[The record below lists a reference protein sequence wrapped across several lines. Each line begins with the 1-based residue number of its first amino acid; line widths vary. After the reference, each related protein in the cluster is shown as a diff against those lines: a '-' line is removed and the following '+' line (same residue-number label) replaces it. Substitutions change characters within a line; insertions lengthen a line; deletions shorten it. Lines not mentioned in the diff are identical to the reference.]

1 MEEQID
7 YEERASL
14 LKALSNPIRLQIVH
28 GLLISGCH
36 NVGCMEASTGMS
48 QSCISQHL
56 QKLRAANVVT
66 AERSGNEVYYQVA
79 SREVASLVADLLG
92 EEADSYVLCCAGDR
106 RRPRGAVRVH
116 QRPGTGA
123 QRTGG
128 L

>member
-56 QKLRAANVVT
+56 QKLRMMGLVS
-66 AERSGNEVYYQVA
+66 AERSGNEVYYRA
-79 SREVASLVADLLG
+79 SSPEAARLVAVLMG
-92 EEADSYVLCCAGDR
+92 EEVSSYAL
-106 RRPRGAVRVH
+106 
-116 QRPGTGA
+116 
-123 QRTGG
+123 
-128 L
+128 

>member
-36 NVGCMEASTGMS
+36 NVGCMEA
-48 QSCISQHL
+48 SCISQHL

-92 EEADSYVLCCAGDR
+92 EEADSYVL
-106 RRPRGAVRVH
+106 
-116 QRPGTGA
+116 
-123 QRTGG
+123 
-128 L
+128 

>member
-14 LKALSNPIRLQIVH
+14 LKALSTPIRLQIVH

-56 QKLRAANVVT
+56 MRLKAAGVVK
-66 AERSGNEVYYQVA
+66 AARSGNEVYYEIA
-79 SREVASLVADLLG
+79 NPEVAA
-92 EEADSYVLCCAGDR
+92 VLSALFGDR
-106 RRPRGAVRVH
+106 EEEYQCMISR
-116 QRPGTGA
+116 
-123 QRTGG
+123 
-128 L
+128 

>member
-56 QKLRAANVVT
+56 MRLKAAGVVK
-66 AERSGNEVYYQVA
+66 AARSGNEVYYHA
-79 SREVASLVADLLG
+79 STGELAQLVAALMG
-92 EEADSYVLCCAGDR
+92 EEAERYVL
-106 RRPRGAVRVH
+106 
-116 QRPGTGA
+116 
-123 QRTGG
+123 
-128 L
+128 

>member
-36 NVGCMEASTGMS
+36 NVGCMA

-92 EEADSYVLCCAGDR
+92 EEADSYVL
-106 RRPRGAVRVH
+106 
-116 QRPGTGA
+116 
-123 QRTGG
+123 
-128 L
+128 

>member
-56 QKLRAANVVT
+56 MRLKAAGVVK
-66 AERSGNEVYYQVA
+66 AARSGNEVYYEIA
-79 SREVASLVADLLG
+79 NPEVAAVISALF
-92 EEADSYVLCCAGDR
+92 GDR
-106 RRPRGAVRVH
+106 EEEYQCTISR
-116 QRPGTGA
+116 
-123 QRTGG
+123 
-128 L
+128 

>member
-48 QSCISQHL
+48 QSLHL
-56 QKLRAANVVT
+56 PASAEAA
-66 AERSGNEVYYQVA
+66 GGQ
-79 SREVASLVADLLG
+79 
-92 EEADSYVLCCAGDR
+92 CGD
-106 RRPRGAVRVH
+106 GGTVRK
-116 QRPGTGA
+116 
-123 QRTGG
+123 
-128 L
+128 

>member
-36 NVGCMEASTGMS
+36 NVG
-48 QSCISQHL
+48 CISQHL

-92 EEADSYVLCCAGDR
+92 EEADSYVL
-106 RRPRGAVRVH
+106 
-116 QRPGTGA
+116 
-123 QRTGG
+123 
-128 L
+128 

>member
-1 MEEQID
+1 VEEQID

-56 QKLRAANVVT
+56 QKLRMMGLVS
-66 AERSGNEVYYQVA
+66 AERSGNEVYYRA
-79 SREVASLVADLLG
+79 SSPEAARLVAVLMG
-92 EEADSYVLCCAGDR
+92 EEVSSYAL
-106 RRPRGAVRVH
+106 
-116 QRPGTGA
+116 
-123 QRTGG
+123 
-128 L
+128 